1 MAKKIIY
8 PNYEACITN
17 AACSIMQHF
26 GLQPPHKTLPF
37 LDEILQKN
45 YKNVVM
51 LVFDGLGA
59 EIIKQ
64 NLPDDSFLAR
74 HMQHTVTSVFPP
86 TTTAATTSLR
96 SGLNPCEHGRIG
108 YHVYISE
115 LKKIVTLFKNKI
127 KDTDEVAAPYDV
139 MTTLLPAED
148 ITVKINRAGLYK
160 AYGLFPFGE
169 NAFENMEDMFERIR
183 DLCRTSEKKY
193 IYAYHEQPDELM
205 HLKGTNAPEVKKMI
219 SQINAYVEELATEV
233 RNTLIIVTADH
244 GHLNN
249 REIALEEEYPDF
261 CRLIEGNISV
271 EGRACSFRVMPENQA
286 EFVRLFQQLF
296 GKDFILLSKKEVLEK
311 QLFGDGKKHHPNLE
325 AALGDFLAIGIGEYF
340 FEMHKRKVPMFSHH
354 AGLLQDEILVPMIIV
369 ER

>member
-64 NLPDDSFLAR
+64 NLPADSFLAR

-160 AYGLFPFGE
+160 AYNIFPFGE
-169 NAFENMEDMFERIR
+169 DAFENMEDMFIRIR
-183 DLCRTSEKKY
+183 NLCLTGEKKY

-205 HLKGTNAPEVKKMI
+205 HMKGTNAPEVKKI
-219 SQINAYVEELATEV
+219 IAQINTHVEKLASDV
-233 RNTLIIVTADH
+233 RDTLIIITADH

-249 REIALEEEYPDF
+249 QEIALQEEYPEF
-261 CRLIEGNISV
+261 SKLIDGNISV
-271 EGRACSFRVMPENQA
+271 EGRACAFCVKQENRA
-286 EFVRLFQQLF
+286 KFVRLFQKLF
-296 GKDFILLSKKEVLEK
+296 GKDFILLTKEEALK
-311 QLFGDGKKHHPNLE
+311 QNLFGDGIPHPNLE
-325 AALGDFLAIGIGEYF
+325 AALGEFLAIGIGERF
-340 FEMHKRKVPMFSHH
+340 FEMHRRKVPMLSHH
-354 AGLLQDEILVPMIIV
+354 AGLLEDEMMVPLIIV
-369 ER
+369 KK

>member
-64 NLPDDSFLAR
+64 NLPADSFLAR

-169 NAFENMEDMFERIR
+169 DAFENMEDMFERIR

-219 SQINAYVEELATEV
+219 SQINTYVEKLATEV
-233 RNTLIIVTADH
+233 RDTLIIVTADH

-249 REIALEEEYPDF
+249 QEIALQEEYPEF
-261 CRLIEGNISV
+261 SRLIEGNISV

-311 QLFGDGKKHHPNLE
+311 QLFGDGKPHPNLE
-325 AALGDFLAIGIGEYF
+325 ASLGDFLAIGIGEYF

-354 AGLLQDEILVPMIIV
+354 AGLLKDEMMVPLIIV
-369 ER
+369 EK